1 MSRHKKKNRN
11 NSRKEDIREQQKP
24 VTGENPGEANDELS
38 DDYTQELTFDL
49 SDFDEAEPV
58 SKKASSEDA
67 GPVEDKA
74 AEESGAGS
82 ATDVKESA
90 ENAAE
95 TGAAAEQAENASEAD
110 TAAEQAENASEAD
123 TAAEQAGNVPE
134 ADVTAE
140 QADNASEA
148 DTAAEQA
155 ENTSEADTDAKQT
168 DDASEAAEQTDGN
181 ESAKGTHSKDA
192 EKDPKSGSDKDSD
205 DKDDD
210 DKDDE
215 SDEDD
220 KKKSK
225 DSKVSR
231 NALREQSENERIRR
245 EARHKRRIRQQV
257 TAYLLL
263 VIILAAIG
271 CGIFF
276 AVKKIVSVSRARQ
289 AEALAQEQAA
299 LQQQL
304 EEEAAAAQAQQTV
317 EEDVPPAPTVADL
330 GQTPAQRLDEIIEA
344 EIANMTLEEKV
355 QAIMFITPES
365 ITGVDRVVIAGEG
378 TANALSE
385 FNPGGIVYSA
395 KNVTSAD
402 QFTTMMN
409 TTLTLVDHPV
419 FLATTETGMDESGLI
434 KAGIIESAL
443 TPAQAAEGGN
453 VEEVVSTGAA
463 IGSGLA
469 SVGITVNFAPLADLA
484 VTNGGVMAD
493 TCYGSD
499 AASITPYVTGM
510 AEGLYQSGVVA
521 AYKYFPS
528 LAAASQ
534 NPATGRAVSDRTL
547 EDFRSNEFQVWLSA
561 INAGARMIQM
571 SNVIYPSIDSDSL
584 PSTISDKTVTGV
596 LRDELKYD
604 GVIISGPLSDA
615 AITSYYTA
623 SESAVMALKAGCDM
637 IYSSPDPKAAAEG
650 IIEAVGSG
658 VISEERINDALVR
671 IYRIR
676 YADTLEQFRIEYE
689 ANAQTM
695 GVDLTGVQY

>member
-11 NSRKEDIREQQKP
+11 NQSKEEIREQQKT
-24 VTGENPGEANDELS
+24 VNEGSAGDNAE
-38 DDYTQELTFDL
+38 DYTQELTFDL

-58 SKKASSEDA
+58 SKEAQAEENTENAVSEDIA
-67 GPVEDKA
+67 F
-74 AEESGAGS
+74 AEETREA
-82 ATDVKESA
+82 ASA
-90 ENAAE
+90 EGGVSAE
-95 TGAAAEQAENASEAD
+95 PDPESTSEGDADAEKTAGAAADDTSSE
-110 TAAEQAENASEAD
+110 
-123 TAAEQAGNVPE
+123 
-134 ADVTAE
+134 
-140 QADNASEA
+140 
-148 DTAAEQA
+148 
-155 ENTSEADTDAKQT
+155 
-168 DDASEAAEQTDGN
+168 SEAAEDPD
-181 ESAKGTHSKDA
+181 KRSKADE
-192 EKDPKSGSDKDSD
+192 EKSDEDKPDEDKSDEDKSDKEKSD
-205 DKDDD
+205 KEKSDKERSGEDKSDEERSDD
-210 DKDDE
+210 DKDSEDDE
-215 SDEDD
+215 SDDD
-220 KKKSK
+220 DRKKSR

-245 EARHKRRIRQQV
+245 EARHKRRIRQQF
-257 TAYLLL
+257 TAYLILL
-263 VIILAAIG
+263 LILAAIG

-276 AVKKIVSVSRARQ
+276 AVQKIVSVSHQRQ

-304 EEEAAAAQAQQTV
+304 EEEAAAAQAQQQSV
-317 EEDVPPAPTVADL
+317 EDVPPAPTVADL
-330 GQTPAQRLDEIIEA
+330 GQTPMQRLDEVIES

-402 QFTTMMN
+402 QFRTMME

-434 KAGIIESAL
+434 KAGIIESVL

-463 IGSGLA
+463 IGTGLG

-484 VTNGGVMAD
+484 VTNGGVMAG

-521 AYKYFPS
+521 AYRYFPS
-528 LAAASQ
+528 LAATTQ
-534 NPATGRAVSDRTL
+534 NPANGRAVSDRTL

-676 YADTLEQFRIEYE
+676 YADALEQFRAEYE
-689 ANAQTM
+689 AEAQAM

>member
-11 NSRKEDIREQQKP
+11 NQSKEEIREQQKT
-24 VTGENPGEANDELS
+24 VNEGSAGDNAE
-38 DDYTQELTFDL
+38 DYTQELTFDL

-58 SKKASSEDA
+58 SKEAQAEENTENAVSEDSA
-67 GPVEDKA
+67 F
-74 AEESGAGS
+74 AEETREA
-82 ATDVKESA
+82 ASA
-90 ENAAE
+90 EGGVSAE
-95 TGAAAEQAENASEAD
+95 PDPESTSEGDADAEKTAGAAADDTSSE
-110 TAAEQAENASEAD
+110 
-123 TAAEQAGNVPE
+123 
-134 ADVTAE
+134 
-140 QADNASEA
+140 
-148 DTAAEQA
+148 
-155 ENTSEADTDAKQT
+155 
-168 DDASEAAEQTDGN
+168 SEAAEDPDKRSKAYEEKSDEDKPDEDKSDEDKSDKEKSDKE
-181 ESAKGTHSKDA
+181 ESDK
-192 EKDPKSGSDKDSD
+192 EKSDKERSDDDKDSE
-205 DKDDD
+205 
-210 DKDDE
+210 DDE

-220 KKKSK
+220 RKKSR

-245 EARHKRRIRQQV
+245 EARHKRRIRQQF
-257 TAYLLL
+257 TAYLILL
-263 VIILAAIG
+263 LILAAIG
-271 CGIFF
+271 CGVFF
-276 AVKKIVSVSRARQ
+276 AVQKIVSVSHQRQ

-304 EEEAAAAQAQQTV
+304 EEEAAAAQAQQQSV
-317 EEDVPPAPTVADL
+317 EDVPPAPTVSDL
-330 GQTPAQRLDEIIEA
+330 GQTPMQRLDEVIES

-402 QFTTMMN
+402 QFRTMME

-434 KAGIIESAL
+434 KAGIIESVL

-463 IGSGLA
+463 IGTGLG

-484 VTNGGVMAD
+484 VTNGGVMAG

-521 AYKYFPS
+521 AYRYFPS
-528 LAAASQ
+528 LAATTQ
-534 NPATGRAVSDRTL
+534 NPANGRAVSDRTL

-676 YADTLEQFRIEYE
+676 YADALEQFRAEYE
-689 ANAQTM
+689 AEAQAM

>member
-11 NSRKEDIREQQKP
+11 NSRKEDFNGQKKAVAEEKP
-24 VTGENPGEANDELS
+24 VVKEEEFTDELN
-38 DDYTQELTFDL
+38 FDM
-49 SDFDEAEPV
+49 SDFDEEEQAAV
-58 SKKASSEDA
+58 KAAS
-67 GPVEDKA
+67 DKA
-74 AEESGAGS
+74 AADASEKTNPAESKPAEEAAEAANAEAETVSEEPAAEEAAQAAEETVAESVAESG
-82 ATDVKESA
+82 TDEEETA
-90 ENAAE
+90 EDTTEAAAE
-95 TGAAAEQAENASEAD
+95 TEE
-110 TAAEQAENASEAD
+110 
-123 TAAEQAGNVPE
+123 
-134 ADVTAE
+134 TAE
-140 QADNASEA
+140 KTEKSHKKDKNKSKGKSEEK
-148 DTAAEQA
+148 AEDRSKK
-155 ENTSEADTDAKQT
+155 ESEEK
-168 DDASEAAEQTDGN
+168 S
-181 ESAKGTHSKDA
+181 SKDK
-192 EKDPKSGSDKDSD
+192 EESDEI
-205 DKDDD
+205 DDD
-210 DKDDE
+210 I
-215 SDEDD
+215 DEDD
-220 KKKSK
+220 KKKSGN
-225 DSKVSR
+225 SKVSR
-231 NALREQSENERIRR
+231 NALREQSENERVRR

-257 TAYLLL
+257 IAYLILIL
-263 VIILAAIG
+263 ILAAIG
-271 CGIFF
+271 CGVYFG
-276 AVKKIVSVSRARQ
+276 VKQIVNASRQRQ

-304 EEEAAAAQAQQTV
+304 EEEAAAAQAAQQQQQV
-317 EEDVPPAPTVADL
+317 ELPPAATVDDL
-330 GQTPAQRLDEIIEA
+330 GATPAQRLDEIIES

-378 TANALSE
+378 TANALSD
-385 FNPGGIVYSA
+385 FNPGGIVYSS

-402 QFTTMMN
+402 QFTTMMT
-409 TTLTLVDHPV
+409 TTLGLVDHPV
-419 FLATTETGMDESGLI
+419 FLATAETGLDESGLI
-434 KAGIIESAL
+434 KAGVIGSVL

-453 VEEVVSTGAA
+453 VEEVVNTGIT
-463 IGSGLA
+463 IGAGLA

-484 VTNGGVMAD
+484 VTGGGVMSN

-499 AASITPYVTGM
+499 AASVTPYVTGM
-510 AEGLYQSGVVA
+510 ADGLYQSGVTA
-521 AYKYFPS
+521 CYKYFPS
-528 LAAASQ
+528 LAATTQ
-534 NPATGRAVSDRTL
+534 NPAGGRSVSDRTL

-604 GVIISGPLSDA
+604 GVIVSGPLSDA

-676 YADTLEQFRIEYE
+676 YADTLEQFRAEYE
-689 ANAQTM
+689 ANAMSM

>member
-11 NSRKEDIREQQKP
+11 NQSKEEIREQQKT
-24 VTGENPGEANDELS
+24 VNEGSAGDNAE
-38 DDYTQELTFDL
+38 DYTQELTFDL

-58 SKKASSEDA
+58 PKEAQAEENTENAVSEDIA
-67 GPVEDKA
+67 F
-74 AEESGAGS
+74 AEETREA
-82 ATDVKESA
+82 ASA
-90 ENAAE
+90 EGGVSAE
-95 TGAAAEQAENASEAD
+95 PDPESTSEGDADAEKTAGAAADDTSSE
-110 TAAEQAENASEAD
+110 
-123 TAAEQAGNVPE
+123 
-134 ADVTAE
+134 
-140 QADNASEA
+140 
-148 DTAAEQA
+148 
-155 ENTSEADTDAKQT
+155 
-168 DDASEAAEQTDGN
+168 SEAAEDPD
-181 ESAKGTHSKDA
+181 KRSKAD
-192 EKDPKSGSDKDSD
+192 EEKSGEDKPDEDKSDEDKSDKEKSDKERSGEDKSDEERSDDDKDSE
-205 DKDDD
+205 
-210 DKDDE
+210 DDE

-220 KKKSK
+220 RKKSR

-245 EARHKRRIRQQV
+245 EARHKRRIRQQF
-257 TAYLLL
+257 TAYLILL
-263 VIILAAIG
+263 LILAAIG

-276 AVKKIVSVSRARQ
+276 AVQKIVSVSHQRQ

-304 EEEAAAAQAQQTV
+304 EEEAAAAQAQQQSV
-317 EEDVPPAPTVADL
+317 EDVPPAPTVSDL
-330 GQTPAQRLDEIIEA
+330 GQTPMQRLDEVIES

-402 QFTTMMN
+402 QFRTMME

-434 KAGIIESAL
+434 KAGIIESVL

-453 VEEVVSTGAA
+453 VEEVVATGAA
-463 IGSGLA
+463 IGTGLG

-484 VTNGGVMAD
+484 VTNGGVMAG

-521 AYKYFPS
+521 AYRYFPS
-528 LAAASQ
+528 LAATTQ
-534 NPATGRAVSDRTL
+534 NPANGRAVSDRTL

-676 YADTLEQFRIEYE
+676 YADALEQFRAEYE
-689 ANAQTM
+689 AEAQAM